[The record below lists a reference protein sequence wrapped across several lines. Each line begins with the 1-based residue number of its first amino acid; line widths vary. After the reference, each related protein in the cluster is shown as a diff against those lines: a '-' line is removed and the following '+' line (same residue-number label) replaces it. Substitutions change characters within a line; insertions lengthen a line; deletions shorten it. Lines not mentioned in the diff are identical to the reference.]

1 MPIASL
7 LANLLRSA
15 TASAVRRTFH
25 FEAAAPA
32 AAERV
37 FPLLCPIREEQWIQG
52 WRARAVY
59 SESGVAEDGAIFE
72 TRVKGGETW
81 ITSRYEPEAY
91 RVEYSIFARRHATLR
106 LDLALV
112 PEPGDRSRLRITR
125 TYTGIDAA
133 GRALVQTLDPANVEA
148 ENALL
153 AEQLSHYLLTGE
165 MLRR

>member
-1 MPIASL
+1 MLIASL
-7 LANLLRSA
+7 LTNLLRPA

-25 FEAAAPA
+25 FEAAVPA

-37 FPLLCPIREEQWIQG
+37 FPLLCPIREEQWIEG

-59 SESGVAEDGAIFE
+59 SKSGVAEDGAIFE
-72 TRVKGGETW
+72 TRLRGRETW
-81 ITSRYEPEAY
+81 ITSRYEPESY

-112 PEPGDRSRLRITR
+112 PEAGDRSRLDITR
-125 TYTGIDAA
+125 TYTGIDAV
-133 GRALVQTLDPANVEA
+133 GRALVQALEADGVEA

-153 AEQLSHYLLTGE
+153 ARQLAHYLLTGE